1 MNATARENLPK
12 IGELL
17 HDTTTDRVGEFRGAT
32 AGRWTL
38 RAPGNGGEWQA
49 EPESIEPAGTYEHMR
64 AEAAKLNA
72 RRRRLP

>member
-1 MNATARENLPK
+1 MSTARENLPE

-17 HDTTTDRVGEFRGAT
+17 HDTAADRVGEFRGAT
-32 AGRWTL
+32 AGQWTL
-38 RAPGNGGEWQA
+38 RAPGSGGEWEA
-49 EPESIEPAGTYEHMR
+49 EPGSVAPAGTYEHVR